1 MGAKVGEVNLR
12 DQIDHIAIIKLVL
25 KQLGAP
31 LERNMYME
39 VPCQQMCNGHEHV
52 CLRVDMIS
60 VVGFWFFG
68 MEMTMT
74 DTLGWNRWWL
84 QK

>member
-1 MGAKVGEVNLR
+1 MKCTER
-12 DQIDHIAIIKLVL
+12 DHTDYIVIIKLEL

-52 CLRVDMIS
+52 CLGAAVTSIFWLLFFWGGNDNDRCTGLEL
-60 VVGFWFFG
+60 VVAAK
-68 MEMTMT
+68 MKA
-74 DTLGWNRWWL
+74 DD
-84 QK
+84 